1 MERGTI
7 TIHENNVILRG
18 NVWMT
23 DYEITEMF
31 GVTSSAVNS
40 QIKAVYKSGVL
51 NEYDTY
57 QSGNDNRPRFP
68 AEQPAR
74 QSFPAMG
81 GEESGDTSP
90 FTPAY
95 CPPTERRLFMLS
107 EIRGKPQSRS
117 APYFVFSG

>member
-1 MERGTI
+1 MERGII

-57 QSGNDNRPRFP
+57 RYIRLENGNRADAYNLEMITALAFRLNSLP
-68 AEQPAR
+68 AQIFRQWVIKKAVTPAR
-74 QSFPAMG
+74 SH
-81 GEESGDTSP
+81 
-90 FTPAY
+90 
-95 CPPTERRLFMLS
+95 PPIVLQLKDGYS
-107 EIRGKPQSRS
+107 C
-117 APYFVFSG
+117 

>member
-23 DYEITEMF
+23 GYEITEMF

-57 QSGNDNRPRFP
+57 QYIRLENGNRADAYNLEMITALAFRLNSLP
-68 AEQPAR
+68 AKVFRQWVVKKAATPAR
-74 QSFPAMG
+74 SH
-81 GEESGDTSP
+81 
-90 FTPAY
+90 
-95 CPPTERRLFMLS
+95 PPIVLQLKD
-107 EIRGKPQSRS
+107 GYPC
-117 APYFVFSG
+117 

>member
-57 QSGNDNRPRFP
+57 QYIRLENGNRADAYNLEMITALAFRLNSLPTKVF
-68 AEQPAR
+68 R
-74 QSFPAMG
+74 QWVVKKAA
-81 GEESGDTSP
+81 
-90 FTPAY
+90 TPVRSH
-95 CPPTERRLFMLS
+95 PPIVLQLKDGYS
-107 EIRGKPQSRS
+107 C
-117 APYFVFSG
+117 

>member
-57 QSGNDNRPRFP
+57 QYIRLENGNRADAYNLEMITALAFRLNSPP
-68 AEQPAR
+68 AKVFR
-74 QSFPAMG
+74 QWVVKKAA
-81 GEESGDTSP
+81 
-90 FTPAY
+90 TPVRSH
-95 CPPTERRLFMLS
+95 PPIVLQLKDGYS
-107 EIRGKPQSRS
+107 C
-117 APYFVFSG
+117 